1 MKKKT
6 KKPERNVNVQ
16 SEGILQ
22 LSSLE
27 PADSHCAPAYTKLS
41 CCCLSFSPVHYLF
54 FFYFFFC
61 LLQWF
66 LCYAVSE
73 TAPQIAED
81 EQIGLVVRKIC
92 CKTGGGNFFS
102 WLSQKK
108 CHITVPRGYHYIT
121 VMWISTYCSQW
132 GIHIFWLRWLLYKLA
147 LVAQVTFDYFGYFLS
162 SHNVDKLSM
171 QLLQS
176 KTEIEKQCI
185 IPNYCSCHIGK
196 GTFLNLW
203 KCCWGRRA
211 PILVNALSN
220 S

>member
-1 MKKKT
+1 MCSQKGFCSCHLWNQLT
-6 KKPERNVNVQ
+6 PTVPQHIQ
-16 SEGILQ
+16 SFLVAVFH
-22 LSSLE
+22 SVRF
-27 PADSHCAPAYTKLS
+27 TT
-41 CCCLSFSPVHYLF
+41 F
-54 FFYFFFC
+54 FFFIFSSAFFSDFCVYF
-61 LLQWF
+61 
-66 LCYAVSE
+66 CYAVSE

-108 CHITVPRGYHYIT
+108 CHITVPRGYHYII